1 MKEQEIIITTGIPCS
16 GKSTW
21 SKQYVKDNPTYVR
34 VNRDELRRMR
44 GIYWLVSQED
54 MITENELDCI
64 NNALVA
70 GYNVVIDATN
80 FNPKTIKKFEDLI
93 AERTQKCHGEIKFKI
108 TYKHFDINLDEAIS
122 RDMGRPKEEQVGA
135 AVITSMYNK
144 YIVAK
149 KIVEIEEGKTKLEQ
163 NYSLEKIYI
172 FDIDGTVS
180 LMNGRGAFE
189 YHKVDTDSPN
199 EPVISILKDYLI
211 PSGIRILYLSGR
223 EDVCLEK
230 TKLWLH
236 KQGILSKYDVDILNG
251 TNVGQFGLFMRKTG
265 DNRDDRIVKKEMFDN
280 YIKDKYYV
288 KAVYDDRP
296 KVIRMWRE
304 LGLFV
309 FDVGD
314 GHEF

>member
-1 MKEQEIIITTGIPCS
+1 MSEETDSIKLTLTKDQANSVVEALLFSMSADVCS
-16 GKSTW
+16 EW
-21 SKQYVKDNPTYVR
+21 
-34 VNRDELRRMR
+34 
-44 GIYWLVSQED
+44 
-54 MITENELDCI
+54 
-64 NNALVA
+64 
-70 GYNVVIDATN
+70 
-80 FNPKTIKKFEDLI
+80 KTRHLNT
-93 AERTQKCHGEIKFKI
+93 A
-108 TYKHFDINLDEAIS
+108 
-122 RDMGRPKEEQVGA
+122 
-135 AVITSMYNK
+135 

-199 EPVISILKDYLI
+199 EPVISILRDYLI

-236 KQGILSKYDVDILNG
+236 KQGILSKYDVDTLNG

>member
-1 MKEQEIIITTGIPCS
+1 MQKLIICQGIPSS

-21 SKQYVKDNPTYVR
+21 AKKFVLENSNYVR
-34 VNRDELRRMR
+34 VCRDDLRRMR
-44 GIYWLVSQED
+44 GKYWLQEQEG
-54 MITENELDCI
+54 MITNWEDDCI
-64 NNALVA
+64 AIALHN
-70 GYNVVIDATN
+70 GYNVIVDATN
-80 FNPKTIKKFEDLI
+80 LNEKTINRICNLGNVKNQDIDIEYRF
-93 AERTQKCHGEIKFKI
+93 
-108 TYKHFDINLDEAIS
+108 FDINLDEAIS
-122 RDMGRPKEEQVGA
+122 RDMGRSKEEQVGS